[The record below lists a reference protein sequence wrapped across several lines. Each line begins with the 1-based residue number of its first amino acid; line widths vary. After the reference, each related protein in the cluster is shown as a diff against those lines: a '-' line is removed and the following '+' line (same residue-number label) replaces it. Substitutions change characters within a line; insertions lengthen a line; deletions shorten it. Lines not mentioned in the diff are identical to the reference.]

1 MSRHFDPL
9 RPPAQAEPYVR
20 VLGVE
25 GAIEFLLQFGG
36 TEIYLARSPQ
46 GRGRVEALV
55 GRDRAA
61 ALAEADLPRRVP
73 LCKPWIAQ
81 IARAQGLP
89 PDWKPLTVAE
99 IARRMHASDVTV
111 RKWLGSATGAAA
123 KDPRQQDLFDD

>member
-9 RPPAQAEPYVR
+9 RPPAQADPYVR

-25 GAIEFLLQFGG
+25 GTIEFLLHFGG
-36 TEIYLARSPQ
+36 TEIYFARSPQ
-46 GRGRVEALV
+46 GRGQVEALV

-61 ALAEADLPRRVP
+61 ALAQAELPRRVP

-81 IARAQGLP
+81 IARARGLP
-89 PDWKPLTVAE
+89 PDWKPLTTAE

-111 RKWLGSATGAAA
+111 RKWLGRSAARPAP
-123 KDPRQQDLFDD
+123 DPRQQTLFDD